1 MEENSANAVRKKSPA
16 LRIMIIVICALAA
29 AVIITFLL
37 NRFAFSMI
45 KVSGTGMEPTV
56 MNGERWLIDKTFDDL
71 GRGDIVTFSSG
82 GKGASVSR
90 IVAVGGD
97 SLYLDMQS
105 GRLYIN
111 GELYDEPYAKT
122 SPGVGGSYIS
132 ALAGEG
138 YGKENP
144 LMIEQGYVFVMGDN
158 RGNSRDSREFGPIAE
173 SDVFGIVKKKIK

>member
-16 LRIMIIVICALAA
+16 FRIPVIVICALAA

-56 MNGERWLIDKTFDDL
+56 MNGERWLIDKSFDEL
-71 GRGDIVTFSSG
+71 GRGDIVTFSS

-111 GELYDEPYAKT
+111 GELYDEPYAKN

-132 ALAGEG
+132 GLAGGG
-138 YGKENP
+138 YSKENP
-144 LMIEQGYVFVMGDN
+144 LVIEQGYVFVMGDN
-158 RGNSRDSREFGPIAE
+158 RGNSRDSREFGPISE
-173 SDVFGIVKKKIK
+173 SDVFGVVAKKIK